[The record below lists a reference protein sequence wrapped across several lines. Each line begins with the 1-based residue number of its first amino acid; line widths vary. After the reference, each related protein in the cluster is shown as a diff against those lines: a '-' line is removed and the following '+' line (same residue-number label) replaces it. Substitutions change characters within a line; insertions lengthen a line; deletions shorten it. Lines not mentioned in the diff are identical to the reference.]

1 MLLIAAVAFSTLA
14 IFMKVAFAA
23 GVNPTTLLAYR
34 FLFSATFC
42 FVALKATGKDL
53 SLPRE
58 MRWRILLLG
67 GVLHVAVSSFYA
79 LSVHRLPA
87 ALTGL
92 IFYLY
97 PALVTLFAA
106 IIGRERINRPKMV
119 ALAVCFSGLLL
130 VMGVSFAEVSS
141 SGLLF
146 GVLAALTQALH
157 VLFSDRIIVDL
168 SPLLTIGW
176 SALATSAAFFIQGV
190 ASDQLI
196 WQISWTG
203 WAAIF
208 GTGFFANFIGIGCFF
223 HGMQQVGPSDAS
235 IVMNLEPVLTVVLS
249 VMLLNETFGLMQA
262 LGGGL
267 ILLGIVWLNR
277 KESLA

>member
-1 MLLIAAVAFSTLA
+1 M
-14 IFMKVAFAA
+14 
-23 GVNPTTLLAYR
+23 
-34 FLFSATFC
+34 
-42 FVALKATGKDL
+42 ALKASGKDF

-106 IIGRERINRPKMV
+106 VIGRERINRPKMV

-223 HGMQQVGPSDAS
+223 YGMQQVGPSDAS